1 MSQLLFRETPTTL
14 STKKLL
20 ILLFVLSIRSALA
33 QSTYLIGTLPS
44 VNISTNLNENYGLNF
59 KSEFRQVFAAGF
71 MGDEPIFDHRYIHT
85 DLSVMAARKV
95 GTENKVAFG
104 YLIRMREDGENL
116 HRLTQQIA
124 LMSNMN
130 GFRLAHRIRTDETF
144 HANGEPRFRLR
155 YRAASDFALNGATI
169 DPREF
174 YIKLTNEYV
183 NDWQGGNYSLE
194 VRVTPL
200 LGYAINDTNKLEIG
214 LDYRIGS
221 VLKDI
226 NTNSFWAMINWYL
239 KL

>member
-1 MSQLLFRETPTTL
+1 MLLAFGTH
-14 STKKLL
+14 
-20 ILLFVLSIRSALA
+20 SALS

-44 VNISTNLNENYGLNF
+44 VNISTNVNENYGLNF

-85 DLSVMAARKV
+85 DLSIMASRKV
-95 GTENKVAFG
+95 GIENKVAAG
-104 YLIRMREDGENL
+104 YLIRMREDGKNL

-124 LMSNMN
+124 LMSHIK
-130 GFRLAHRIRTDETF
+130 GFRLAHRIRADETF
-144 HANGEPRFRLR
+144 HVNSEPRFRLR
-155 YRAASDFALNGATI
+155 YRAAADFALKGVTI

-183 NDWQGGNYSLE
+183 NDWQGGDYRLE
-194 VRVTPL
+194 VRITPL
-200 LGYAINDTNKLEIG
+200 LGYAINDANKLEMG

-221 VLKDI
+221 ILKDI
-226 NTNSFWAMINWYL
+226 TTNSYWAMINWYL